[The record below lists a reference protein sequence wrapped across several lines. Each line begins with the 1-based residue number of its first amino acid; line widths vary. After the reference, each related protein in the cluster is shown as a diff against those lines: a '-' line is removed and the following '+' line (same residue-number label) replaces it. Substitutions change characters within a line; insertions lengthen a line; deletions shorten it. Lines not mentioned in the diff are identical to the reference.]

1 MAGDLLELDYYSI
14 QYTSRNVFI
23 NFKLQI
29 MQIGFRVVKLDKY
42 TLLVV
47 SHWSINTIRLN

>member
-47 SHWSINTIRLN
+47 SHWSINTIGLN